1 VLSNRSRLPQ
11 LKFLKF
17 TGACADWASFYF
29 MFVAVIQLTSI
40 EKFQHLV
47 SCLSGIALETVT
59 TLEIEDA
66 NYQVALDVLKKRF
79 DNKRLIIQGHIRQ
92 IFVFERVDSSSTRCT
107 S

>member
-1 VLSNRSRLPQ
+1 MISNTDDALSIMVLSNRSRLPQ

-66 NYQVALDVLKKRF
+66 NYQVALDVL
-79 DNKRLIIQGHIRQ
+79 
-92 IFVFERVDSSSTRCT
+92 
-107 S
+107 